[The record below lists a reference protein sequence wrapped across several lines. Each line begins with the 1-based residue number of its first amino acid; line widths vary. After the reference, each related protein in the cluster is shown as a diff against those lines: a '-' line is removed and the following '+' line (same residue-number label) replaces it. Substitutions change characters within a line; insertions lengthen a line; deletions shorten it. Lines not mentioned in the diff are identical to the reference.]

1 MSFFDIGGIE
11 MARRPWSKNQSPQR
25 RKEEMDMLAKK
36 RIDEA
41 REIITR
47 GIQKAFDKATPLLSK
62 AIGCRISA
70 MEAEAI
76 MNSNRIDERNREI
89 LGVAKS
95 LKNQRI
101 DIRAFRRLN
110 ESDRIEIFSQLAKL
124 LQDKGLIPRGEVS
137 DEVDLDDDSLEED
150 MNEQDNRQPSPPG
163 PNSLAQ
169 LKPVDLASL
178 AGGSGDES
186 RDSNRS
192 DLARDESKDLAGIGS
207 SGDGLVG
214 NENGGDVESEEDLRK
229 READVARELRLK
241 RMRENIGAGD

>member
-47 GIQKAFDKATPLLSK
+47 GIQEAFDKATPLLSK

-76 MNSNRIDERNREI
+76 LNSNRIDERNREI

-95 LKNQRI
+95 LKGQGV

-110 ESDRIEIFSQLAKL
+110 ESDRIEILS
-124 LQDKGLIPRGEVS
+124 IVS
-137 DEVDLDDDSLEED
+137 RKWRR
-150 MNEQDNRQPSPPG
+150 NRTYG
-163 PNSLAQ
+163 FL
-169 LKPVDLASL
+169 
-178 AGGSGDES
+178 
-186 RDSNRS
+186 
-192 DLARDESKDLAGIGS
+192 
-207 SGDGLVG
+207 
-214 NENGGDVESEEDLRK
+214 
-229 READVARELRLK
+229 
-241 RMRENIGAGD
+241 